1 MKKKL
6 VTVNTV
12 ALHAGVSQ
20 TTVSRVLNDS
30 PSINFQTRLA
40 VQRAIKELGYQE
52 RSKEKKQNRRIA
64 LLMCPLAEQRNPWA
78 LDFFNEVLI
87 GVKEILEQEGYGLT
101 IMTLP
106 HEAELTP
113 QTIDLEDTC
122 GIILVN
128 KPSRA
133 LVHHLQEFHQPII
146 IAAAD
151 AVHDSLGVDLVIN
164 NNIEFGRQACRY
176 MLSHGIMPF
185 ALLMP
190 QCYEERITGVT
201 MELAFQGKTLPP
213 ECFPVL
219 TSTEISEFIK
229 ILMNF
234 LNNNNLPR
242 GLIIQHYDAAQ
253 ALASILECKH
263 IRVPEDVKIFTFVH
277 SREQNRF
284 PMLLQFPRE
293 IGRKAAQGVLN
304 RLRWPNNIPC
314 NYMIPA
320 QLVEP

>member
-1 MKKKL
+1 ML
-6 VTVNTV
+6 HIAQLSPVAEIVDLSLHQGGEAAHQGRVHLHGEVQMAGQQIFQLLPDLGQGGIVTGLGN
-12 ALHAGVSQ
+12 LQHAG
-20 TTVSRVLNDS
+20 
-30 PSINFQTRLA
+30 A
-40 VQRAIKELGYQE
+40 G
-52 RSKEKKQNRRIA
+52 A
-64 LLMCPLAEQRNPWA
+64 LLLRMVEQ
-78 LDFFNEVLI
+78 
-87 GVKEILEQEGYGLT
+87 
-101 IMTLP
+101 
-106 HEAELTP
+106 
-113 QTIDLEDTC
+113 
-122 GIILVN
+122 
-128 KPSRA
+128 
-133 LVHHLQEFHQPII
+133 
-146 IAAAD
+146 
-151 AVHDSLGVDLVIN
+151 
-164 NNIEFGRQACRY
+164 
-176 MLSHGIMPF
+176 
-185 ALLMP
+185 
-190 QCYEERITGVT
+190 
-201 MELAFQGKTLPP
+201 
-213 ECFPVL
+213 
-219 TSTEISEFIK
+219 